1 MQTDT
6 TAETVYQTYQTLLAA
21 RLTLARTVTA
31 YLAGQV
37 DRWELAAVSA
47 AETRAHE
54 AWTAA
59 AASDVY
65 QTYQTF

>member
-1 MQTDT
+1 MQTTQTTNTTSADT
-6 TAETVYQTYQTLLAA
+6 VQQTYQTLLAA
-21 RLTLARTVTA
+21 RHTLARTVTA
-31 YLAGQV
+31 YLSGRV

-59 AASDVY
+59 VMA
-65 QTYQTF
+65 TGF